1 MEISVELR
9 TALSKQ
15 RRFLILM
22 SLAVIAF
29 YALEVGVR
37 NEAEYSGFGITLG
50 QPGRVVVGLWIIW
63 GWSLWRYLQRVYEL
77 LSVLRRDV
85 FEDVYA
91 EDRRLALKAAKREA
105 RRRAKAGEIGEGHPN
120 VKIMDIDIE
129 PSIAAIIR
137 KEHTDSPP
145 RPEPDFDRTKT
156 GGRIYDT
163 LGGSYEW
170 HDNAGNHGAS
180 SFNFSMEWS
189 PWGTRLHIALA
200 AVHAT
205 LRLPAIA
212 DHIVPLVVAVAAV
225 ASPFI
230 FG

>member
-37 NEAEYSGFGITLG
+37 NEAEYNGFGITLG
-50 QPGRVVVGLWIIW
+50 QPRRVVVGLWIIW
-63 GWSLWRYLQRVYEL
+63 GWSLWRYLQRIYEL
-77 LSVLRRDV
+77 LSVLQRDV

-91 EDRRLALKAAKREA
+91 EDRRLALKAAKRVA

-120 VKIMDIDIE
+120 VKIMGVDIE
-129 PSIAAIIR
+129 PSIEAIIR

-145 RPEPDFDRTKT
+145 RQEPDFNRTKT
-156 GGRIYDT
+156 GGRIYDS
-163 LGGSYEW
+163 LGGSYRW
-170 HDNAGNHGAS
+170 HDNEGNHGAS
-180 SFNFSMEWS
+180 SFTFSMEWS
-189 PWGTRLHIALA
+189 RGRTWLHIALA

-205 LRLPAIA
+205 LRLPAVA
-212 DHIVPLVVAVAAV
+212 DHIMPLLIAAVAV
-225 ASPFI
+225 ASPFV
-230 FG
+230 FS